1 MNNQKETR
9 NFSKNRGN
17 KLNRILVVEDD
28 ENLQLLYRSVLE
40 HAGFSVVTASSGT
53 EALAR
58 LENFHVELIITD
70 IMMPEMDGYELL
82 ESLRDGKIELPVL
95 MITAKADFE
104 DKKRGFQLGTDDYMT
119 KPVDVN
125 EMVLRVEALLR
136 RAKIN
141 HSNQLNIGNT
151 TLDQETYEV
160 RQNEKVSVLP
170 QKEFLLLYK
179 LLAYPNKIF
188 TRQQLM
194 DDIWGLDTNT
204 EERTIDVHIKRLRT
218 RFEASEDFQLIT
230 VRGLGYKAEV
240 KR

>member
-1 MNNQKETR
+1 M
-9 NFSKNRGN
+9 
-17 KLNRILVVEDD
+17 NRILVVEDD

-40 HAGFSVVTASSGT
+40 HAGFSVITAKNGE

-58 LENFHVELIITD
+58 LENIQVELIITD
-70 IMMPEMDGYELL
+70 IMMPEMDGYELVKNL
-82 ESLRDGKIELPVL
+82 RESKIEIPVL

-104 DKKRGFQLGTDDYMT
+104 DKKRGFQLGTDDYMI
-119 KPVDVN
+119 KPVDVK

-141 HSNQLNIGNT
+141 HSNQLIIGKIILN
-151 TLDQETYEV
+151 QETYEV
-160 RQNEKVSVLP
+160 KGTKQTTVLP

-218 RFEASEDFQLIT
+218 RFEGDSDFQIVT
-230 VRGLGYKAEV
+230 VRGLGYKAEISG
-240 KR
+240 

>member
-1 MNNQKETR
+1 M
-9 NFSKNRGN
+9 
-17 KLNRILVVEDD
+17 NRILVVEDD
-28 ENLQLLYRSVLE
+28 GNLRLLYQSVLE
-40 HAGFSVVTASSGT
+40 RAGFSVVVASNGE
-53 EALAR
+53 EALLQ
-58 LENFHVELIITD
+58 LENYQIELIITD
-70 IMMPEMDGYELL
+70 IMMPGMDGYELL
-82 ESLRDGKIELPVL
+82 KSLRETKSEVPVL

-104 DKKRGFQLGTDDYMT
+104 DKKRGFHLGTDDYMT

-141 HSNQLNIGNT
+141 HSSQLVIGKT
-151 TLDQETYEV
+151 ILDQESYEV
-160 RQNEKVSVLP
+160 TTEGQITVMP

-204 EERTIDVHIKRLRT
+204 EERTIDVHIKRLRS
-218 RFEASEDFQLIT
+218 RFEHTTDFQILT
-230 VRGLGYKAEV
+230 VRGLGYKAV
-240 KR
+240 ITN